1 MAVITGRDGELRYQ
15 GSRVAKC
22 RQFSIEVDR
31 DALDTTTLGDEDRT
45 YVSGLRGSSGTATVI
60 YDDANAPTRNLL
72 NSIFAANGSRS
83 IELVLNTAT
92 SKKFT
97 CNALLTKVGTPV
109 SVGEVTACSI
119 AFTVTGK
126 PDGEF

>member
-60 YDDANAPTRNLL
+60 YDDANAPTRKPAEQHL
-72 NSIFAANGSRS
+72 
-83 IELVLNTAT
+83 
-92 SKKFT
+92 
-97 CNALLTKVGTPV
+97 
-109 SVGEVTACSI
+109 CSQWQ
-119 AFTVTGK
+119 
-126 PDGEF
+126 PLH